1 MNGGNGYYS
10 YSKNSTFQ
18 RRAIEVAK
26 ELIKNAIT
34 EELDIK
40 TFTYKTFRIADMGCS
55 VGPNTLL
62 AVRNIID
69 ALEHKFQS
77 SLERGSTCYLPE
89 FQVFFNDQASNDF
102 NQLFTSLPPET
113 QYFVAGV
120 PGSFYGRLF
129 PTASLDFVHSSCACQ
144 WLSRVPEEVLDK
156 RSPAWNRGR
165 VHYSNSTSEVVKAF
179 EAQYAKDFG
188 KFLEVRAHEIVRGG
202 LMALIIPGRPN
213 GLPHSKAYT
222 NKAFELL
229 ESSFID
235 MAKKVM
241 VNECLI

>member
-1 MNGGNGYYS
+1 MCGTHISERKGES
-10 YSKNSTFQ
+10 RK
-18 RRAIEVAK
+18 AIEVAK
-26 ELIKNAIT
+26 ELIKNAIA

-40 TFTYKTFRIADMGCS
+40 TFTSKTFRIAGMGCS

-69 ALEHKFQS
+69 AAEHKFQS
-77 SLERGSTCYLPE
+77 LLERGSTCYLPE

-102 NQLFTSLPPET
+102 NQLFTSLSPET
-113 QYFVAGV
+113 HYFVAGV
-120 PGSFYGRLF
+120 PVSFYG
-129 PTASLDFVHSSCACQ
+129 
-144 WLSRVPEEVLDK
+144 RVPEEVLDK

-188 KFLEVRAHEIVRGG
+188 KFLEVRAHEFVQGG

-241 VNECLI
+241 MNDISLI